1 MTEEKSTPFYSRREF
16 KYLTIACTALIVTAV
31 GAVFYNKH
39 PKPVRHK
46 SGKVIEYEA
55 PVAAGKVATEN
66 ADSVNFTSQDSA
78 KVADSSIVAV
88 DK

>member
-1 MTEEKSTPFYSRREF
+1 MTDEKSTPFYSRKEF
-16 KYLTIACTALIVTAV
+16 KYLAIACTALIVTAV

-46 SGKVIEYEA
+46 SGKVIEYET
-55 PVAAGKVATEN
+55 PIAAGKVATEN
-66 ADSVNFTSQDSA
+66 ADSVNFLSQDSV
-78 KVADSSIVAV
+78 KVGDSSVVSV